1 MNKYLTKK
9 FAKILLLIGF
19 IIFIIGLIFTNIALF
34 SSYDLVGKCPAN
46 TINCQDIT
54 WQENV
59 VKTGSYVTATGY
71 YVLLVGVID
80 LVVAFIRKK

>member
-9 FAKILLLIGF
+9 FAKKLLLIGF

-34 SSYDLVGKCPAN
+34 SLYDLVCPAD

-54 WQENV
+54 WQEHV
-59 VKTGSYVTATGY
+59 VKTGSYVTVTGY

-80 LVVAFIRKK
+80 LAIAFIRKK